1 MNWNA
6 NAEIEIMFEN
16 EKQTKAML
24 DALTPEIKKPPTSR
38 SRIDVSMEKNLLFLK
53 IRADDIIS
61 LRASV
66 NSHMRFLRAWRNAVH
81 IINEVKNLKY

>member
-1 MNWNA
+1 
-6 NAEIEIMFEN
+6 MFET

-24 DALTPEIKKPPTSR
+24 DALIPEIKKPPTFR
-38 SRIDVSMEKNLLFLK
+38 SKIDVSLEKNLLFLK

-66 NSHMRFLRAWRNAVH
+66 NSHMRFLKAWRNAVQ
-81 IINEVKNLKY
+81 IINKTKNL